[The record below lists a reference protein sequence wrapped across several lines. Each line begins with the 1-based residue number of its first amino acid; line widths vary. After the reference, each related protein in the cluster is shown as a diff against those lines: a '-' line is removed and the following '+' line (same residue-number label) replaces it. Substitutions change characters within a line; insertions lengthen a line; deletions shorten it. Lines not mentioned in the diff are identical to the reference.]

1 MKTFSH
7 FSILA
12 GVSCALA
19 LSACDSI
26 KDVPNEDAADLPAPT
41 AVLSGQIYGLSSLR
55 AITLQNND
63 DTINTRSFINAAPTV
78 PNEGIRPV
86 PFSFGTL
93 AVGSPY
99 NITVKDQPEF
109 KNCVVTNG
117 QGVITEGVRPDVV
130 VTCTPTGTR
139 YDLTVNLPSN
149 PAFFKGLEGAKVR
162 VTTEEEIREFA
173 IPANY
178 ALNTVFFDDVLLTAP
193 GSLNPATYTVTASTF
208 EENRLNKCVV
218 TNPSRSNPTGPI
230 SDAVVGAVTAP
241 SLNATAP
248 ACAFTV
254 GGKVGYSLPP
264 GQNTVPSIVGLK
276 LQLRTTQQEALQDLD
291 VACGAPNASTT
302 TTNSTTTLAVAVPVV
317 SPNPATPP
325 SNAVDCQYRFT
336 TPVRSSSTSGLYEVA
351 VAQHPV
357 GQFCIVV
364 NGGSVSVFT
373 QGLVSPVNVDN
384 ANVYCRATPVGNKQL
399 RGVFRLQSTTF
410 VPAPGAEPRV
420 SAWAPFD
427 LTKQNT
433 ASSNMMSF
441 FDNGT
446 YLYGTH
452 ANGVQVEHGFY
463 DYDHV
468 AKTLRF
474 TNIVDTNTATA
485 FPANFSPLLSVATTS
500 TASTN
505 ITHTLTTTAG
515 ISALPNPIRRNGTA
529 APASNVT
536 GFANLHAAMTGVTFG
551 TVQRELD
558 VGVTA
563 TVRTI
568 SGTFG
573 ADAAGI
579 ATYQAPAVAC
589 STASPCWN
597 TNTNAATVTTGTSV
611 TGACSTATPCLN
623 ASTGASITTG
633 YCGIS
638 PNPTCARPDL
648 AYRVSWILEEP
659 PQVDGEMT
667 GAWTTQ
673 DSRRLWVWDYRTYYG
688 LGVGMMGGSPSMNDA
703 CFTMDDL
710 HASSGIYTRRGSGTG
725 CYPFARPGNDPV
737 SGLPGVSVFGSI
749 TPRNG
754 LYPAYAPGTAEAADM
769 TIAPFTLST
778 VIPQLPGYTGRH
790 PGGEPAP
797 STSSPSP
804 IYFHIAPAAS
814 FATSAN
820 ATYFPSPDTS
830 WCTTEILGA
839 RSTANGFPINF
850 PFYFCRTTAVLP
862 N

>member
-12 GVSCALA
+12 SVSCALA
-19 LSACDSI
+19 LAACDSI
-26 KDVPNEDAADLPAPT
+26 KDVPNEDAADLPAET
-41 AVLSGQIYGLSSLR
+41 AVLSGLVNGLSSLR

-63 DTINTRSFINAAPTV
+63 DTINTRSVINAAPSV

-86 PFSFGTL
+86 PFSFGTVP
-93 AVGSPY
+93 VGTPY
-99 NITVKDQPEF
+99 NITVKENPRF
-109 KNCVVTNG
+109 KSCVVVNG
-117 QGVITEGVRPDVV
+117 QGVITAGVSTNIVV
-130 VTCTPTGTR
+130 NCTNTDTR

-149 PAFFKGLEGAKVR
+149 PAFFKDLAGAKVR
-162 VTTEEEIREFA
+162 VTNEEEIREFA

-178 ALNTVFFDDVLLTAP
+178 APNTVVFEDVLI
-193 GSLNPATYTVTASTF
+193 NATGATNASTWVVTASSF
-208 EENRLNKCVV
+208 EDNRLNKCVV
-218 TNPSRSNPTGPI
+218 TGPTGTNPTGNI
-230 SDAVVGAVTAP
+230 STPVVGAV
-241 SLNATAP
+241 P
-248 ACAFTV
+248 AISSACGFTV

-276 LQLRTTQQEALQDLD
+276 LQLRTTLQEAIQDLD

-302 TTNSTTTLAVAVPVV
+302 TTTSTTTLAVTVPVV

-357 GQFCIVV
+357 GQFCIVT

-384 ANVYCRATPVGNKQL
+384 ANVYCRATPPANRQI

-410 VPAPGAEPRV
+410 VPTPGAEPRV
-420 SAWAPFD
+420 SAWEPFD
-427 LTKQNT
+427 VSKQNT

-446 YLYGTH
+446 YLYGAH

-463 DYDHV
+463 DYDGV
-468 AKTLRF
+468 AQTLRF
-474 TNIVDTNTATA
+474 TNIVDTNTATV
-485 FPANFSPLLSVATTS
+485 FPANFSPALSVPTNH

-505 ITHTLTTTAG
+505 IGHTQTTTAG
-515 ISALPNPIRRNGTA
+515 ISALPNPIKRNGTA
-529 APASNVT
+529 APSSTVT
-536 GFANLHAAMTGVTFG
+536 GMANLHAAMTGVTFG

-558 VGVTA
+558 IGVTA
-563 TVRTI
+563 NVRTI

-573 ADAAGI
+573 ADPAGI
-579 ATYQAPAVAC
+579 ASNSPA
-589 STASPCWN
+589 S
-597 TNTNAATVTTGTSV
+597 AA
-611 TGACSTATPCLN
+611 
-623 ASTGASITTG
+623 
-633 YCGIS
+633 
-638 PNPTCARPDL
+638 
-648 AYRVSWILEEP
+648 RVSWVLEEP

-703 CFTMDDL
+703 CFTMDDI
-710 HASSGIYTRRGSGTG
+710 HASNGIYTRRGSGTG
-725 CYPFARPGNDPV
+725 CYPFARPGVDPV
-737 SGLPGVSVFGSI
+737 SGLPGVSVFGSL

-754 LYPAYAPGTAEAADM
+754 LYPAYAPGTAEAADH

-839 RSTANGFPINF
+839 RTTANGFPINF
-850 PFYFCRTTAVLP
+850 PLYFCRTSAVLP